1 MPTHYETLGVPKG
14 ASADEIRVP
23 AETVAAATLALSAIY
38 ILFNETL
45 ANWQAVWFALA
56 LIVLAVTL
64 VPARGARD
72 SK

>member
-1 MPTHYETLGVPKG
+1 MKRERRLGPFV
-14 ASADEIRVP
+14 AVDRFV

-45 ANWQAVWFALA
+45 ADWQAVWFALA

-64 VPARGARD
+64 VPVRGAPD